1 MSVKVV
7 PIIVTLIVATPS
19 MASSVYHL
27 SPQGNDARD
36 GKSTAT
42 AWQTTKKVNA
52 SHFGPGDS
60 LLIDGGHGAFSGCLT
75 FYPSNVTS
83 TSNQKFVVGVYN
95 GTKWT
100 LNSNCGSDGIL
111 QAAITIDGVSGI
123 VVQDGILSGNGTHTL
138 VGIWIRNTV
147 LAGPADTVIVQR
159 MDISDFNTTLT
170 TTNSEEVFIT
180 GWPGNGLTNIQIL
193 NNKLHG
199 ASVTSLDDNGIWG
212 YGNGQNITATYS
224 GNEVYYMGGLTGRAL
239 GTTGAGI
246 TCNGTKSCEVANNYI
261 HDIGANVN
269 QCGGA
274 GGIETYNAD
283 SSYVHHNEVHHIHA
297 STWTSGTCDFSAL
310 DADGFSTN
318 GLWERNYTHHN
329 DGPAINFGGS
339 PPAEPWG
346 PNTFRLNVSEEDN
359 LQGTDGGGIWALGP
373 TSNGYVYNNTAY
385 RSLNVSAAFPFC
397 VSLGYNGTYGGGL
410 IANNTCTNLVTLWG
424 GYSGGLSDDTSGY
437 NQSALKI
444 LNNNYQLA
452 GTPLFYWQG
461 YSYTSLGG
469 FQATTGKDV
478 NSIAVNPLFRS
489 PGGGGDCGGVL
500 NGTCPSAYKLS
511 YGSPMVGRGTNISA
525 FGITP
530 PSTGYYG
537 TPFQNAKGDNIGI
550 DSSIPSRTARPSTAA
565 PPNPNPRN

>member
-1 MSVKVV
+1 MLTKVL
-7 PIIVTLIVATPS
+7 PIIIALALAAPA
-19 MASSVYHL
+19 MASSVYYL
-27 SPQGNDARD
+27 SPRGNDARD

-42 AWQTTKKVNA
+42 AWQTTNKVNG
-52 SHFGPGDS
+52 SNFGPGDS
-60 LLIDGGHGAFSGCLT
+60 LLIDDGHGAFGGCLT
-75 FYPSNVTS
+75 FNSPNVTS
-83 TSNQKFVVGVYN
+83 TSTKKFVVGVYN

-170 TTNSEEVFIT
+170 TTNSEEMFIT
-180 GWPGNGLTNIQIL
+180 GRPGNGLTNVQIL

-199 ASVTSLDDNGIWG
+199 TSVNSLDDNGIWG
-212 YGNGQNITATYS
+212 YGNGQNIKATYS

-261 HDIGANVN
+261 HDIGVNVN
-269 QCGGA
+269 QCGCA

-283 SSYVHHNEVHHIHA
+283 SSYVHDNEVHHVHA
-297 STWTSGTCDFSAL
+297 TTWNSSTCDFSAL

-359 LQGTDGGGIWALGP
+359 LQGMDGGGIWALSP

-385 RSLNVSAAFPFC
+385 RSLSVIALSA
-397 VSLGYNGTYGGGL
+397 
-410 IANNTCTNLVTLWG
+410 
-424 GYSGGLSDDTSGY
+424 
-437 NQSALKI
+437 
-444 LNNNYQLA
+444 
-452 GTPLFYWQG
+452 
-461 YSYTSLGG
+461 
-469 FQATTGKDV
+469 
-478 NSIAVNPLFRS
+478 
-489 PGGGGDCGGVL
+489 
-500 NGTCPSAYKLS
+500 
-511 YGSPMVGRGTNISA
+511 
-525 FGITP
+525 
-530 PSTGYYG
+530 
-537 TPFQNAKGDNIGI
+537 
-550 DSSIPSRTARPSTAA
+550 
-565 PPNPNPRN
+565 